1 MQAVS
6 HCTDADVP
14 VELDAELAGE
24 VVQADK
30 RRIVRVIAN
39 LLDNAAKYG
48 GGATSV
54 SLRQADDGVQ
64 IAVED
69 RGEGVPEEDRELIF
83 NRFNRGTVA
92 GRRGRSDGVGL
103 GLALVAEHVNLHG
116 GRVWVEDRPDGEP
129 GARFVVELP
138 VEEHE

>member
-1 MQAVS
+1 
-6 HCTDADVP
+6 
-14 VELDAELAGE
+14 
-24 VVQADK
+24 
-30 RRIVRVIAN
+30 
-39 LLDNAAKYG
+39 
-48 GGATSV
+48 V

-69 RGEGVPEEDRELIF
+69 CGEGVPEEDRDLIF
-83 NRFNRGTVA
+83 NRFNRGSVA

-116 GRVWVEDRPDGEP
+116 GRVWVEDRPDGQP